1 MPNNDALQQH
11 AAHIRASGVLGRPSA
26 LTRLFDYL
34 LERTL
39 AGETPKEIEIAYKV
53 FGKNSGFDVAQDA
66 VVRVYVHKLRR
77 RLEEYYARLE
87 DRSAARLTI
96 PKGEYR
102 LIVEEPSVHAARSA
116 VSIDRPRA
124 ARWTFVAVVAVL
136 AGAIGSLLTYV
147 AMRPDQRADQLAELR
162 ASPLWAPLFSDD
174 LPITI
179 VIGDYYLM
187 GETDESGSIRRLV
200 REFSVNSTKDFLQQV
215 EMRPQAMERY
225 RNLNFSYLP
234 TSTAFALNEIVPVLA
249 TTKPVRVAL
258 MSDLDGAVLATSH
271 IVYVGLLS
279 GLGILT
285 EPTLH
290 ASRISVGVTYDEL
303 VDRDSDAIYRS
314 TAGDASEE
322 RSVDYAF
329 VSAFPG
335 PGKNRVV
342 ILAGAR
348 DTAVAQLAKTL
359 TMPEALS
366 GIVAKAGEAESFES
380 LFEVY
385 GVARTGMNAKPLF
398 VSPLDVTRIW
408 DMEQ

>member
-1 MPNNDALQQH
+1 M
-11 AAHIRASGVLGRPSA
+11 LGRPSA

-39 AGETPKEIEIAYKV
+39 AGETPKEIEIACKV

-147 AMRPDQRADQLAELR
+147 AMRPDQRGDQLAELR

-179 VIGDYYLM
+179 VIGDYYLT
-187 GETDESGSIRRLV
+187 GETDG
-200 REFSVNSTKDFLQQV
+200 
-215 EMRPQAMERY
+215 PC
-225 RNLNFSYLP
+225 LP
-234 TSTAFALNEIVPVLA
+234 CA
-249 TTKPVRVAL
+249 R
-258 MSDLDGAVLATSH
+258 
-271 IVYVGLLS
+271 S
-279 GLGILT
+279 GL
-285 EPTLH
+285 
-290 ASRISVGVTYDEL
+290 RRTYSLSCSPRGKQFDG
-303 VDRDSDAIYRS
+303 YRS
-314 TAGDASEE
+314 SSCSCANSACWTTGAPAETGASSAG
-322 RSVDYAF
+322 R
-329 VSAFPG
+329 
-335 PGKNRVV
+335 
-342 ILAGAR
+342 
-348 DTAVAQLAKTL
+348 
-359 TMPEALS
+359 
-366 GIVAKAGEAESFES
+366 
-380 LFEVY
+380 
-385 GVARTGMNAKPLF
+385 
-398 VSPLDVTRIW
+398 
-408 DMEQ
+408 